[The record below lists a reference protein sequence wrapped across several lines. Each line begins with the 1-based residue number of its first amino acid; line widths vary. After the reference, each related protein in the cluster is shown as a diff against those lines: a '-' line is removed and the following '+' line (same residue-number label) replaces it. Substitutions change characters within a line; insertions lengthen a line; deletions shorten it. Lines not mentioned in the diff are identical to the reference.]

1 MERNALRISTFTRF
15 RSVIFDLNVYSCHAN
30 NSLSLSVFFLF
41 RICFYHIDVA
51 QIFPVPKKRS
61 SSNDFDRKKYLVR
74 NFLASRQKFLPNFQ
88 RRVHFRPLHR
98 YLPAPR
104 SNIPWRCARLS
115 SIRVYKLA
123 NFSFREKIK
132 FGRKLNWNRGYDFL
146 RRFLLF

>member
-15 RSVIFDLNVYSCHAN
+15 RSVNFDSNVYSCHAN
-30 NSLSLSVFFLF
+30 NSLSLSLCLSVFFLF
-41 RICFYHIDVA
+41 RICFYHIGVA

-98 YLPAPR
+98 YLPASLVP
-104 SNIPWRCARLS
+104 I
-115 SIRVYKLA
+115 
-123 NFSFREKIK
+123 FRGDVQDYRAFACINLQTSHSRE
-132 FGRKLNWNRGYDFL
+132 N
-146 RRFLLF
+146 

>member
-15 RSVIFDLNVYSCHAN
+15 RSVNFDSNVYSCHAN
-30 NSLSLSVFFLF
+30 NSLSLSLCLSVFFLF
-41 RICFYHIDVA
+41 RICFYHIGVA

-98 YLPAPR
+98 YLPASLVP
-104 SNIPWRCARLS
+104 I
-115 SIRVYKLA
+115 
-123 NFSFREKIK
+123 FRGDVQDYRAFAYINLQTSHSRE
-132 FGRKLNWNRGYDFL
+132 N
-146 RRFLLF
+146 